1 MGAQPRFHLQAFFIN
16 FANWRSYNSVRVK
29 VYTEFFDCSCGLLGL
44 CRSTEAGLFVGG
56 GVRWGS
62 DQAAFSKGWVT
73 KQKSNFFRN
82 SAKSIARSGSPYPSD
97 IIREP
102 RYFGKRA
109 KQNRMCSEDQ
119 KIKTNSKLFMWIFW
133 WIEINI
139 PLKALH
145 DMELCG
151 RSLRQNKT
159 C

>member
-1 MGAQPRFHLQAFFIN
+1 
-16 FANWRSYNSVRVK
+16 
-29 VYTEFFDCSCGLLGL
+29 
-44 CRSTEAGLFVGG
+44 
-56 GVRWGS
+56 
-62 DQAAFSKGWVT
+62 
-73 KQKSNFFRN
+73 
-82 SAKSIARSGSPYPSD
+82 
-97 IIREP
+97 
-102 RYFGKRA
+102 
-109 KQNRMCSEDQ
+109 MCSEDQ